1 MPDQNKIETL
11 VVDDSAVMRG
21 LLTRVVESDP
31 EIKVVSSAQNG
42 EIAISKAKRHQPHV
56 VVLDVEMPVM
66 DGITALPKILEVCP
80 HAHVIVASTLT
91 TKNAKVSLRALEA
104 GATEYLAKP
113 STGRQF
119 GGAAEFKRDL
129 IAKVKT
135 LGRQA
140 QSARPKIKDTPPR
153 TTLPPAEKKPDRP
166 IGDMPT
172 RPDPKISPK
181 VIAIGS
187 STGGPNALRQM
198 FENMDPAKHWPPILI
213 TQHMPATF
221 TTILANNLAQH
232 TGFTVV
238 EGTDGAMI
246 QPNHVYIAP
255 GDHHMKIRACDD
267 ESGAVIKIT
276 DDPPV
281 NYCRPSVDPML
292 DSICSVY
299 GRSVFGVILTGMGH
313 DGRDSAKKLVEA
325 GGILIAQDR
334 NSSVVWGMPGA
345 VAEAGYCTKILPIDD
360 IGPYITQYIHGSK
373 GAR

>member
-1 MPDQNKIETL
+1 MPDLKQIETL
-11 VVDDSAVMRG
+11 IVDDSAVMRG

-31 EIKVVSSAQNG
+31 AISVVSSAQNG

-66 DGITALPKILEVCP
+66 DGITALPKILEACP

-91 TKNAKVSLRALEA
+91 TKNAKISLQALEA
-104 GATEYLAKP
+104 GASEYLAKP

-140 QSARPKIKDTPPR
+140 QSARPKLDEKQVKTS
-153 TTLPPAEKKPDRP
+153 LAPAAKKPDLP
-166 IGDMPT
+166 VTDLTT
-172 RPDPKISPK
+172 RPDPKIIPK

-187 STGGPNALRQM
+187 STGGPNALRVLLKKL
-198 FENMDPAKHWPPILI
+198 DPNKHWPPILI

-221 TTILANNLAQH
+221 TTILAGNLSQH
-232 TGFTVV
+232 SGFDVA
-238 EGTDGAMI
+238 EGKDGEPVI
-246 QPNHVYIAP
+246 PNRVYVAP
-255 GDHHMKIRACDD
+255 GDHHMTVIAGHDGMD
-267 ESGAVIKIT
+267 AQIKIT

-281 NYCRPSVDPML
+281 NYCRPSVDPMIE
-292 DSICSVY
+292 SICSVY
-299 GRSVFGVILTGMGH
+299 GRAVFGIILTGMGH
-313 DGRDSAKKLVEA
+313 DGHDSAKQLVDKGA
-325 GGILIAQDR
+325 ILIAQDR
-334 NSSVVWGMPGA
+334 ETSVVWGMPGA

-360 IGPYITQYIHGSK
+360 IAPYITTYIHGMA
-373 GAR
+373 GGN